1 MALVFE
7 RIVTD
12 GLGDLSY
19 LIGDDGAGVAA
30 VIDPRADVD
39 IYLELARQHQVAI
52 THIFQTH
59 THEDFL
65 SGARELAARLGN
77 ARICLS
83 GHVSEPYGFD
93 VDPVSD
99 GEVFR
104 FGGTCLAV
112 HHTPGHTPEHISLL
126 IAEAAREDVPYGV
139 FSGGSLLIN
148 AAGRSDLLGAEQAPA
163 MTTAQYRT
171 LYDFYLKL
179 DDHVILYPTH
189 AHGSPCGAAIGDRF
203 SSTIGYER
211 RFNPFLQCQ
220 DEQAFCNFVLSNLP
234 PKPVYYPRLKA
245 QNQSGPK
252 VMGNL
257 PIVSP
262 LTLVQFRQQM
272 EAGQA
277 VILDVRH
284 MAAFGGGHI
293 AGALN
298 IGGSSLLS
306 IWAGWMLSAETPLL
320 LVLDSDEQLP
330 LVTRY
335 LLRTGFTQ
343 FAGYL
348 VGGINAWSKD
358 GLPLQTLLQLD
369 VTTLHADLPSYQLL
383 DVRSPQ
389 EWSKGHIPG
398 ASNVFL
404 PELKSRI
411 TEFQAL
417 TKKEPSRPLAVYCG
431 TGYRAAIAAS
441 LLQQQ
446 GVNQVCNV
454 PGSWQAWRA
463 AGYPV
468 EQP

>member
-39 IYLELARQHQVAI
+39 IYLELARLHRVAI

-65 SGARELAARLGN
+65 SGAGELAARLGN
-77 ARICLS
+77 ARVCLS
-83 GHVSEPYGFD
+83 GHASEPYGFD
-93 VDPVSD
+93 AELVTD
-99 GEVFR
+99 GDVFR
-104 FGGTCLAV
+104 FGGTCLTV
-112 HHTPGHTPEHISLL
+112 RHTPGHTPEHISLL
-126 IAEAAREDVPYGV
+126 IAEAAHADTPYGV

-148 AAGRSDLLGAEQAPA
+148 AAGRSDLLGTEQAAA
-163 MTTAQYRT
+163 MAAAQYHT
-171 LYDFYLKL
+171 LTDFYLRL
-179 DDHVILYPTH
+179 DDHVIVYPTH

-211 RFNPFLQCQ
+211 RFNPFLQQQ
-220 DEQAFCNFVLSNLP
+220 DVQSFCEFVLGNLP

-245 QNQSGPK
+245 QNQSGPEIL
-252 VMGNL
+252 GSL
-257 PIVSP
+257 PVVPP
-262 LTLVQFRQQM
+262 LPMTQFRQQI

-277 VILDVRH
+277 FVLDVRH

-293 AGALN
+293 VGAIN

-348 VGGINAWSKD
+348 VGGMSAWSNA
-358 GLPLQTLLQLD
+358 GLPLQILPQLD
-369 VTTLHADLPSYQLL
+369 VATLHANLPSYQVL

-389 EWSKGHIPG
+389 EWEKGHIPG
-398 ASNVFL
+398 AHHVFL
-404 PELKSRI
+404 PELKTRI
-411 TEFQAL
+411 TEIEVL
-417 TKKEPSRPLAVYCG
+417 TKEKPSYPLAVYCG
-431 TGYRAAIAAS
+431 TGYRASIAAS
-441 LLQQQ
+441 LLQQH
-446 GVNQVCNV
+446 GISQVCNV

-468 EQP
+468 EQS